1 MPITCDV
8 FPRVSSRMSGF
19 FFCGITLDGEVN
31 SSDSSRKENSEVD
44 HMEKSFE
51 ILLKLV
57 ISIASAAIYSTA
69 ESLVV
74 VASIEF
80 STIPFNPSIFPV
92 LSLSIGILV
101 PPIGPAPNGFSFTL
115 PYVT

>member
-1 MPITCDV
+1 
-8 FPRVSSRMSGF
+8 MSGF

-31 SSDSSRKENSEVD
+31 SSDNSRKENSEVD

-51 ILLKLV
+51 TLLKFV
-57 ISIASAAIYSTA
+57 IRIAIAAIYSTA

-92 LSLSIGILV
+92 LILSIGILV
-101 PPIGPAPNGFSFTL
+101 PPIGPAPSGFSFTL